1 MNGAQP
7 ILLNPGPVNV
17 SDAVRAALGRG
28 DLCHRE
34 PEFADLLER
43 VRRGLLGAIG
53 VERTHDAVFLTGS
66 GTAAVEAATI
76 AAVRAGRKLAVVDNG
91 VYGARIAAMARAHGI
106 EVATIES
113 GWTEPPDPARV
124 ARALADP
131 AVDALALVHH
141 ETTTGLA
148 NPIATLARL
157 AREAGK
163 LVVVDTVSGLAG
175 EPIDLDLCDLAAS
188 TANKC
193 LGGMPGVSFVL
204 VREAAAARLAEV
216 PKRSV
221 YLDLAGYRAAQQAGA
236 PLFTP
241 AVPIFFALEQ
251 AILELAEEGLANRIE
266 RFRAVSAFLRERFAA
281 LGLELLLPA
290 ELRSNTITTV
300 RLPRGWT
307 YAALHDA
314 LRAKGFVIYA
324 GQGALGAEIFRVA
337 NMGRV
342 AMADYER
349 FARELGGILG

>member
-1 MNGAQP
+1 MTSAQP

-17 SDAVRAALGRG
+17 SDAVRSALGRG

-34 PEFADLLER
+34 PEFAELLER
-43 VRRGLLGAIG
+43 VRRGLLDALG
-53 VERTHDAVFLTGS
+53 VEKTHDAVFLTGS
-66 GTAAVEAATI
+66 GTAAVEVATI

-106 EVATIES
+106 EVVTIES

-124 ARALADP
+124 ARALEDP

-148 NPIATLARL
+148 NPVAPLARL

-175 EPIDLDLCDLAAS
+175 EPIDLDLFDLAAS

-193 LGGMPGVSFVL
+193 IGGMPGVSFVL
-204 VREAAAARLAEV
+204 VREAAAARLSEV
-216 PKRSV
+216 PRRSV
-221 YLDLAGYRAAQQAGA
+221 YLDLMGYRGAQRAGA

-241 AVPIFFALEQ
+241 AIQVLFALEQ
-251 AILELAEEGLANRIE
+251 AIHELAEEGLERRIE
-266 RFRAVSAFLRERFAA
+266 RFRGVAAFLRERFAA
-281 LGLELLLPA
+281 LALELLLRP

-314 LRAKGFVIYA
+314 LREKGFVIYA
-324 GQGALGAEIFRVA
+324 GQGSLGGEIFRVA

-342 AMADYER
+342 ATADYER

>member
-1 MNGAQP
+1 MSGDQP

-17 SDAVRAALGRG
+17 SDAVRAALGNG

-34 PEFADLLER
+34 PEFAALLER
-43 VRRGLLGAIG
+43 VRSGLLRALG
-53 VERTHDAVFLTGS
+53 VEATHDAVFLTGS
-66 GTAAVEAATI
+66 GTAAVEIATI
-76 AAVRAGRKLAVVDNG
+76 GAVRAGGKLAVVENG
-91 VYGARIAAMARAHGI
+91 VYGSRIAAMARAHGI
-106 EVATIES
+106 EVVSIES
-113 GWTEPPDPARV
+113 GWTEPADPERV
-124 ARALADP
+124 ARALDDP
-131 AVDALALVHH
+131 AVEALALVHH
-141 ETTTGLA
+141 ETTTGLV
-148 NPIATLARL
+148 NPVAPLARL
-157 AREAGK
+157 ARERGQ
-163 LVVVDTVSGLAG
+163 LVVVDTVSGLGG
-175 EPIDLDLCDLAAS
+175 EAIDLDLVDLAAS

-204 VREAAAARLAEV
+204 VREAASARLAEV

-221 YLDLAGYRAAQQAGA
+221 YLDLEGYRGAQRAGA

-241 AVPIFFALEQ
+241 SIPVFFALEQ
-251 AILELAEEGLANRIE
+251 AIAELAEEGLERRIE
-266 RFRAVSAFLRERFAA
+266 RFRAVSTFLRERFLA

-324 GQGALGAEIFRVA
+324 GQGSLGAEIFRVA

-342 AMADYER
+342 AFADYER
-349 FARELGGILG
+349 FVRELGGLLA